1 MSLFTHQ
8 RQLFLRQLSQTC
20 PSDNTFL
27 KTYLSNYSE
36 LISPS
41 YKKTRDPL
49 AMKELSLK
57 CPSCSHSYSCN
68 SFHYRGKLPINRRL
82 HYLLSIRRKY
92 KRIPTPN
99 TYKRRLLDNFTNKSR
114 SKLFIKCTQC
124 NEIRTFQ
131 GATRKEIPNRIITK
145 IEPPKLKPKPNTLSN
160 NIKLKQTFEKV
171 SCRFLK
177 KESNLRAFLEQL

>member
-1 MSLFTHQ
+1 MTSFAHQ
-8 RQLFLRQLSQTC
+8 RQVFLRQLTQTC
-20 PSDNTFL
+20 PESISNL
-27 KTYLSNYSE
+27 KVYLSSYSN

-57 CPSCSHSYSCN
+57 CPSCSHVYSSN
-68 SFHYRGKLPINRRL
+68 SFRYRGKQHINQHL

-114 SKLFIKCTQC
+114 SKLLIKCSQC
-124 NEIRTFQ
+124 GEIRKFQ
-131 GATRKEIPNRIITK
+131 GATRKEIPK
-145 IEPPKLKPKPNTLSN
+145 PEFPKPKPLLN
-160 NIKLKQTFEKV
+160 NVKLKQTFEKV

>member
-1 MSLFTHQ
+1 MSSSAQQ
-8 RQLFLRQLSQTC
+8 RQVFLRQLTETC
-20 PSDNTFL
+20 PDSIPNL
-27 KTYLSNYSE
+27 KAYLSSYSN

-57 CPSCSHSYSCN
+57 CPSCSHSYSSN
-68 SFHYRGKLPINRRL
+68 SFHYRGKLRINQRL

-99 TYKRRLLDNFTNKSR
+99 TYKRHLLDNFTSKSR
-114 SKLFIKCTQC
+114 SKLLIKCSQC
-124 NEIRTFQ
+124 GEIRKFQ
-131 GATRKEIPNRIITK
+131 GATRKEITK
-145 IEPPKLKPKPNTLSN
+145 SELPPKSKPLQNTV
-160 NIKLKQTFEKV
+160 KLKQTFEKV

>member
-1 MSLFTHQ
+1 MSSLVHQ
-8 RQLFLRQLSQTC
+8 RQIFLRQLIETC
-20 PSDNTFL
+20 PESISNL
-27 KTYLSNYSE
+27 KTYLSSYSN

-49 AMKELSLK
+49 AMKELSSK
-57 CPSCSHSYSCN
+57 CPSCLHSYTSN
-68 SFHYRGKLPINRRL
+68 SFHYHGKLHINQRL

-99 TYKRRLLDNFTNKSR
+99 TYKRRLLDNFTIKSR
-114 SKLFIKCTQC
+114 SKLFIKCFQC
-124 NEIRTFQ
+124 GEQRKFQ
-131 GATRKEIPNRIITK
+131 GITRKDIPNKTMIK
-145 IEPPKLKPKPNTLSN
+145 SELSKPKLLSN